1 MDHTDDFS
9 GLTFEDFLN
18 SLDDEEL
25 ATDAD
30 GRGSE
35 PVLHEMAREGK
46 TDELQ
51 EALELCGDLTEKL
64 TEESDEGQTPLEAAA
79 AGGSAEAIRLL
90 LEKGADPT
98 EREHGG
104 RWALLLAVRS
114 GTTEAAE
121 HLLDAGVGLNAGA
134 EVGSD
139 TEEGESSE
147 ARIGQS
153 DLVFAA
159 AESGPVGTLRLLLEE
174 GAQAD
179 GTGDLGRTPLHLAA
193 EESEAKTRLL
203 LEAGA
208 SVDPVDDYGRT
219 PLSFAA
225 GGGQPGALRAL
236 LGEGA
241 DPTRTDPSGDTP
253 LHHAVCSDKEVPLRI
268 LIEHGADV
276 DTPNEW
282 GETPLHKAAEIAH
295 FGPARVLLEAGAD
308 PPSENEGG
316 EIPTQAGHPALL
328 PAEVDEI
335 NRLIRSY
342 MRD

>member
-46 TDELQ
+46 IGVLK
-51 EALELCGDLTEKL
+51 EALEVGGDLTEEL
-64 TEESDEGQTPLEAAA
+64 TEENDEGQAPIEAAA

-90 LEKGADPT
+90 LDEGADPT

-104 RWALLLAVRS
+104 RRALLLAVRS

-121 HLLDAGVGLNAGA
+121 HLLNAGVELNAGT

-153 DLVFAA
+153 NLVFAA

-174 GAQAD
+174 GARAD
-179 GTGDLGRTPLHLAA
+179 ATSDLGRTPLHLTA

-203 LEAGA
+203 LKAGA
-208 SVDPVDDYGRT
+208 TVDHVDDYGRT

-236 LGEGA
+236 LSRGA

-253 LHHAVCSDKEVPLRI
+253 LHHAVCRDKEAPLRI
-268 LIEHGADV
+268 LIDHGADV
-276 DTPNEW
+276 DKPNEW

-295 FGPARVLLEAGAD
+295 FGPAQVLLEAGAD
-308 PPSENEGG
+308 PLAENNDG
-316 EIPTQAGHPALL
+316 ELPTQVDPVAL
-328 PAEVDEI
+328 PSKADEI
-335 NRLIRSY
+335 NTLIRSY
-342 MRD
+342 VET